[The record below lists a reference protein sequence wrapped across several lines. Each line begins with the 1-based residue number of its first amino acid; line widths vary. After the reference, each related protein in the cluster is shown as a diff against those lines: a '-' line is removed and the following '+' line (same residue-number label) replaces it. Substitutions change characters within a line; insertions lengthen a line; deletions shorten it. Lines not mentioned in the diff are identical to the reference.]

1 MIALFNRFEIVMTKK
16 QAEACSHPGPCDAD
30 VESLVKTPAIA
41 RQLRR
46 ISDIDLVAELSEYG
60 AWEEDELADR
70 PANELRI
77 VWIAA
82 GNINEEIYESE
93 GQIK

>member
-1 MIALFNRFEIVMTKK
+1 MFVLFNRFTITMTKK
-16 QAEACSHPGPCDAD
+16 QAEACSHPGPCDDD
-30 VESLVKTPAIA
+30 VAALVATPAMG

-46 ISDIDLVAELSEYG
+46 IPDVDLVAELREYG
-60 AWEEDELADR
+60 AWNGAELADR
-70 PANELRI
+70 AANERRI

-82 GNINEEIYESE
+82 GNILEEHYESE

>member
-1 MIALFNRFEIVMTKK
+1 MIAFFNRFEIAMTKK

-30 VESLVKTPAIA
+30 VEALVKTPAMT
-41 RQLRR
+41 RQLLQ
-46 ISDIDLVAELSEYG
+46 IDYADIVAELREYG
-60 AWEEDELADR
+60 AWDDVELRDR

-82 GNINEEIYESE
+82 GNIMDEINA
-93 GQIK
+93 

>member
-30 VESLVKTPAIA
+30 VEALVATPAIA
-41 RQLRR
+41 RQLLQ
-46 ISDIDLVAELSEYG
+46 IDYADIVAELREYG
-60 AWEEDELADR
+60 AWDDVELRDL
-70 PANELRI
+70 PANARRI

>member
-1 MIALFNRFEIVMTKK
+1 MIAPFNRFEIVMTKK
-16 QAEACSHPGPCDAD
+16 QAEACSDPGPCDAD
-30 VESLVKTPAIA
+30 VEALVKTPAIA
-41 RQLRR
+41 RQLKR
-46 ISDIDLVAELSEYG
+46 ISDVDLITELSEYG
-60 AWEEDELADR
+60 AWDDQELADR
-70 PANELRI
+70 PANDRRI

>member
-1 MIALFNRFEIVMTKK
+1 MVALFDHFGIVMTKK

-30 VESLVKTPAIA
+30 VEALIKTPAIA
-41 RQLRR
+41 RQLLQ
-46 ISDIDLVAELSEYG
+46 IDYADIVAELREYG
-60 AWEEDELADR
+60 AWDDVELRDL
-70 PANELRI
+70 PANARRI